1 MSFHFFILLKGR
13 VLVINILLYALAIT
27 ALMFWG
33 YFNSIN
39 RLFFDD
45 FVSILIFIE
54 LGSFLLISGVVIHYF
69 LSYTLKKL
77 EISNAEKE
85 ILLQEVHHR
94 VKNNLNMMSS
104 ILGLQTN
111 SADKNVQ
118 ALVKS
123 NRQRLESIAMVH
135 ELLYKH
141 DDYLQI
147 DFGIYVNKL
156 AQHLVYACA
165 NVPVKINIHTNELKL
180 SLETMTHLGLVVQEL
195 LSNSL
200 KYAFVDKGEITIE
213 LRKDAEKYI
222 LNYSDS
228 GTSKIKKVES
238 KGLGLE
244 LIKLKVRQLSGTVT
258 LRHEDGFVYS
268 IEFFEEEV

>member
-1 MSFHFFILLKGR
+1 
-13 VLVINILLYALAIT
+13 
-27 ALMFWG
+27 MFWG
-33 YFNSIN
+33 YSHSTN

-45 FVSILIFIE
+45 FVAILIFIE
-54 LGSFLLISGVVIHYF
+54 LGAFLLISGIVIHYF

-111 SADKNVQ
+111 SPDKNVQ

-147 DFGIYVNKL
+147 DFGLYVNKL
-156 AQHLVYACA
+156 AQHLVYACST
-165 NVPVKINIHTNELKL
+165 VPIKMNIETNDIKL

-200 KYAFVDKGEITIE
+200 KYAFTGKGEINIE
-213 LRKDAEKYI
+213 LRKEDEKYI
-222 LNYSDS
+222 LDYFDS
-228 GTSKIKKVES
+228 GTSSVEEISS

-244 LIKLKVRQLSGTVT
+244 LIELKVRQLSGTVT
-258 LRHEDGFVYS
+258 LTHTDGFVYS
-268 IEFFEEEV
+268 IEFYDEE